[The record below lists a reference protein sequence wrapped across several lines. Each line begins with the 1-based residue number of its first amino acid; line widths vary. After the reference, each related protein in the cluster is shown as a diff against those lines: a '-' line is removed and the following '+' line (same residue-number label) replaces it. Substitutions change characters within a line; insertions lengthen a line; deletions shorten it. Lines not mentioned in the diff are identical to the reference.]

1 MRSFIYKNV
10 CYVHMEL
17 CQIYRKLNDNC
28 SHDFKDEYEI
38 YMYYLHRHVLSI
50 IINFDFFLYDLQCQ

>member
-28 SHDFKDEYEI
+28 SHDFRDEYEI
-38 YMYYLHRHVLSI
+38 
-50 IINFDFFLYDLQCQ
+50 